1 MAESQNIA
9 TMAERLSKEL
19 FAEFLWTRVG
29 PANVNWPC
37 PDNSV
42 HQMATH
48 PSDVVFY
55 YDEPYFQTRTYVTCD
70 LKSYAKGTI
79 GAATIRNS
87 IERLSAAHACADKS
101 DDFRSKFVHNHT
113 SFEICS
119 LLFVY
124 NHDGAYDSD
133 FSKIIDDVNLDKLEV
148 PKDSKLVVL
157 GPKDIHWLNNVR
169 LDIQTLRG
177 QGSLPSRDKCRFF
190 YPHLVRRKNVQPEK
204 ARAATLEMLTAPW
217 IIFTYEHPDDES
229 RRGYL
234 VYYRRPGE
242 TVEEFLYLID
252 YLLHYQAVFKNTDV
266 RVRMLSP
273 HVNAPAHFA
282 KAIDEYIESCGGGE
296 EVRILL
302 KSVACTTMTNI
313 ATVFSEIEI
322 GMDVR

>member
-9 TMAERLSKEL
+9 VMAEKLSKEL
-19 FAEFLWTRVG
+19 FDEFQWTRVG

-37 PDNSV
+37 PDSV
-42 HQMATH
+42 HEAKTH

-79 GAATIRNS
+79 SAATIRNS

-101 DDFRSKFVHNHT
+101 DDFRSKFVHKHT
-113 SFEICS
+113 TFEICS

-124 NHDGAYDSD
+124 NHDGAYDGD
-133 FSKIIDDVNLDKLEV
+133 FASILDDASLDKLEV
-148 PKDSKLVVL
+148 PKDSKLVVF

-177 QGSLPSRDKCRFF
+177 QGVLPARDKCRYF

-217 IIFTYEHPDDES
+217 IIFTYTLPDDES
-229 RRGYL
+229 RKGFL
-234 VYYRRPGE
+234 VYYRRSGE

-252 YLLHYQAVFKNTDV
+252 YLLHYQVLFKNTDV

-273 HVNAPAHFA
+273 HINAPAHFD
-282 KAIDEYIESCGGGE
+282 KAVDEYIESCGGGDE
-296 EVRILL
+296 AKTLV
-302 KSVACTTMTNI
+302 KSITCSTMANI
-313 ATVFSEIEI
+313 VTMFSQIEI
-322 GMDVR
+322 GMEDR